1 MIGARAA
8 LIAALIA
15 APIVARAQS
24 NDVAGALLPAVSAYR
39 SGDLA
44 SAEAALRPLVAAGS
58 ADAMAWLGAV
68 LIDRGASRDGLQL
81 LQKAVDSGS
90 SEGAQQLALAYAE
103 GRGVPRDDGRA
114 LELLQKAAS
123 AGLHRAQLN
132 LGTLYFRGQGTPR
145 DLIQARFWL
154 EKAASDNDPYALYAL
169 ARAMDDSQGAAQY
182 DPVRAADLYRRAA
195 EKGHPLAA
203 LRYGLALYDGNG
215 VKRDL
220 EAGQRWVL
228 YANASGAPEAALALG
243 DIAVRRPAGR
253 DKAAN
258 DKVVQTAISWYETAA
273 RAGVASAQFKLANAY
288 FAGAGVARDQAQAM
302 QWYDRAAR
310 QGQPEAEHAM
320 GVWLLAGLS
329 GVSDPV
335 EGYKWLL
342 LAEAGGHPD
351 SRTVRDKAGEK
362 VSESDRR
369 RAEAL
374 AAIFKPVS
382 ERPLDGSMPRLGP
395 PTIRP

>member
-169 ARAMDDSQGAAQY
+169 ARAMDDSLGAAQY
-182 DPVRAADLYRRAA
+182 DPV
-195 EKGHPLAA
+195 
-203 LRYGLALYDGNG
+203 
-215 VKRDL
+215 
-220 EAGQRWVL
+220 
-228 YANASGAPEAALALG
+228 
-243 DIAVRRPAGR
+243 
-253 DKAAN
+253 
-258 DKVVQTAISWYETAA
+258 

-288 FAGAGVARDQAQAM
+288 FAGAGVPRDQTQAM

-342 LAEAGGHPD
+342 LA
-351 SRTVRDKAGEK
+351 
-362 VSESDRR
+362 
-369 RAEAL
+369 
-374 AAIFKPVS
+374 
-382 ERPLDGSMPRLGP
+382 
-395 PTIRP
+395 

>member
-8 LIAALIA
+8 LIAALLA
-15 APIVARAQS
+15 VAVAARAQS
-24 NDVAGALLPAVSAYR
+24 NDVAGPLLPGVSAYR

-44 SAEAALRPLVAAGS
+44 SAEAALRPLAATGN

-68 LIDRGASRDGLQL
+68 LIDRGASRDGLL
-81 LQKAVDSGS
+81 MLQKAIDSGS
-90 SEGAQQLALAYAE
+90 DEGAEQLGLAYAE

-123 AGLHRAQLN
+123 AGLRRAQLN

-145 DLIQARFWL
+145 DLVQARAWL

-169 ARAMDDSQGAAQY
+169 ARAMDDGQGAAAY

-215 VKRDL
+215 IKRDTA
-220 EAGQRWVL
+220 AGQRWIL

-273 RAGVASAQFKLANAY
+273 HAGVASAQFKLANAY
-288 FAGAGVARDQAQAM
+288 FAGAGVARDPVQAM

-310 QGQPEAEHAM
+310 QGLPEAEHAM
-320 GVWLLAGLS
+320 GVWLLGGLS
-329 GVSDPV
+329 GATDPV

-351 SRTVRDKAGEK
+351 SRAVREKVGAK

-374 AAIFKPVS
+374 AASFKPVS
-382 ERPLDGSMPRLGP
+382 ERPPDSGLPRLSP
-395 PTIRP
+395 PTSRP

>member
-15 APIVARAQS
+15 APIVAHAQS

-58 ADAMAWLGAV
+58 TDAMAWLGAV

-103 GRGVPRDDGRA
+103 GRGVPRDDSRA

-169 ARAMDDSQGAAQY
+169 ARAMDDSLGAAQY

-220 EAGQRWVL
+220 ETGQRWVL

-253 DKAAN
+253 DKATN

-288 FAGAGVARDQAQAM
+288 FAGAGVPRDQTQAM

-320 GVWLLAGLS
+320 GVWLLGGLS

-369 RAEAL
+369 RAEVL
-374 AAIFKPVS
+374 AATFKPVS

-395 PTIRP
+395 PTTRP